1 MTDFTNML
9 IDIRESVPATKQ
21 RVEDIQDKIN
31 RVDFTDE
38 RTEESLEKSIESSH
52 RIDRLT
58 SIQNWLIGILISG
71 IGVTN
76 SDLHHREI
84 HLSTST
90 TQNIMLR

>member
-1 MTDFTNML
+1 MTDFTKML
-9 IDIRESVPATKQ
+9 IDIRENVPATKQ

-38 RTEESLEKSIESSH
+38 RTEESLEKSIGSSH

-71 IGVTN
+71 IGVTILIYIIEK
-76 SDLHHREI
+76 SI
-84 HLSTST
+84 
-90 TQNIMLR
+90 

>member
-58 SIQNWLIGILISG
+58 SIQNWLIVILISG
-71 IGVTN
+71 IGVTI
-76 SDLHHREI
+76 LIYIIEKFI
-84 HLSTST
+84 
-90 TQNIMLR
+90 

>member
-9 IDIRESVPATKQ
+9 IDIRENVPATKQ
-21 RVEDIQDKIN
+21 RVENIQDKIN
-31 RVDFTDE
+31 PVDFTNE

-71 IGVTN
+71 IGVTI
-76 SDLHHREI
+76 LIYIIEKFI
-84 HLSTST
+84 
-90 TQNIMLR
+90 